1 MAYDERKNLSR
12 AAVDFPLTLESLEWK
27 VESLRSQVTLLVK
40 DNVEKTELIGR
51 LTVANERL
59 TDTLIKL
66 FGLEGIQGQSQSNS
80 QASKAFVSGDR
91 DYVS

>member
-1 MAYDERKNLSR
+1 MS
-12 AAVDFPLTLESLEWK
+12 V
-27 VESLRSQVTLLVK
+27 LVK
-40 DNVEKTELIGR
+40 DSVEKTQLIER

-66 FGLEGIQGQSQSNS
+66 FGLEGTESLQRSS
-80 QASKAFVSGDR
+80 QASKASVSGDK